1 MIENIQGAR
10 ALTLDVDLALLL
22 RLGEPRRVLRWSRT
36 KLPLNF
42 APHVHPCCSHFC
54 AHAKGRTWGWKG
66 HCCRAELNFG
76 AGPSHLC
83 EAGVGRQN
91 R

>member
-22 RLGEPRRVLRWSRT
+22 RLGEQRRVLRWSRT

-42 APHVHPCCSHFC
+42 APHLHPCCSHF
-54 AHAKGRTWGWKG
+54 APTRKAGLGDGKDIAVS
-66 HCCRAELNFG
+66 AELNLWSR
-76 AGPSHLC
+76 PISPL
-83 EAGVGRQN
+83 
-91 R
+91 